1 MERAKITIAYDFICP
16 WCWIGH
22 RNLEAGK
29 ALDDLPELDVRYL
42 PFELNPEIPPQGMHG
57 RAYRRLE
64 FGSWTRSEML
74 GGRDWMRPHA
84 GLSPRRHFP
93 ASRLD
98 VGSNRVIPVYSGDT
112 G

>member
-1 MERAKITIAYDFICP
+1 MERSKITIAYDFICP

-29 ALDDLPELDVRYL
+29 ALDELPELDVRYL
-42 PFELNPEIPPQGMHG
+42 PFELNPEIPPQGMHR

-74 GGRDWMRPHA
+74 GERDFA
-84 GLSPRRHFP
+84 VTRRYLNLTR
-93 ASRLD
+93 SLKI
-98 VGSNRVIPVYSGDT
+98 S
-112 G
+112 